1 MAYIFN
7 GKVALITGA
16 ASGIGKAVVL
26 ELISQGASVVAV
38 DMVEERLTQLASEL
52 QSQSD
57 KLATCLGNVTLEADV
72 DRMVETATT
81 RFGRLDILVNN
92 AGIMDAM
99 TPVAELSTELW
110 NRVLSVNLTGPFL
123 LSRKAIPVM
132 LKQGEGR
139 IVNVASE
146 AGLRGSAA
154 GAAYTVSKHGVIGLT
169 KNTAFMYGPQGIRC
183 NAVCPG
189 GVETNIGL
197 GGDYNPAS
205 LGMSRVMGV
214 LQAVTGGRVA
224 KPAELAAV
232 ITFLLSDEASF
243 VNGAILAADNG
254 WSAV

>member
-1 MAYIFN
+1 MAYTFN
-7 GKVALITGA
+7 GKVALVTGG

-26 ELISQGASVVAV
+26 ELIAQGASVVAV
-38 DMVEERLTQLASEL
+38 DMVEERLTQLAAEL

-57 KLATCLGNVTLEADV
+57 KLATCLGNVTSEADV
-72 DRMVETATT
+72 DRMVETATS

-99 TPVAELSTELW
+99 TPVGELSTELW
-110 NRVLSVNLTGPFL
+110 NRVLAVNLTGPFL
-123 LSRKAIPVM
+123 LSRKAIPIMVA
-132 LKQGEGR
+132 QGEGR

-154 GAAYTVSKHGVIGLT
+154 GAAYTASKHGVIGLT

-189 GVETNIGL
+189 GVETNIGI
-197 GGDYNPAS
+197 GGDYNPTA
-205 LGMSRVMGV
+205 LGISRVMGV
-214 LQAVTGGRVA
+214 LQATAGSRIA
-224 KPAELAAV
+224 KPVELAAV
-232 ITFLLSDEASF
+232 ITFLASDEASF